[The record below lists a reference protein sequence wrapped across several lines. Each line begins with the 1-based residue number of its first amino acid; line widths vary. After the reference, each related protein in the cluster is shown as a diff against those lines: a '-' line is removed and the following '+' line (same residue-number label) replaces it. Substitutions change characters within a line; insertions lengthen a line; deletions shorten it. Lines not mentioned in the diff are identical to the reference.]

1 MPFSVKRRHLYSAQ
15 RSDEEAE
22 MFDAAA
28 FPALKLILVPL
39 DGDLDLCNDIEDDI
53 FTLRFIVLITGLG

>member
-28 FPALKLILVPL
+28 FVSTAAVGETNAAASILTDTVTAICLLKKMTKR
-39 DGDLDLCNDIEDDI
+39 E
-53 FTLRFIVLITGLG
+53 

>member
-1 MPFSVKRRHLYSAQ
+1 
-15 RSDEEAE
+15 